1 MPRFYCV
8 SVIGDSGA
16 DQGAATLEM
25 SCCQC
30 SPAFARSRG
39 PSATATVKAPVFTLP
54 EAIRRDNGGR
64 HTACVNT
71 PARLTRTFPL
81 FDPHDPGKAKPP
93 KQPVKSGVTPTSFM
107 HLPRGAEGTRT
118 SETGSVS
125 RFLHRGGCPGGEP
138 WHRKSQEGP
147 GAQVSANCPL
157 FRILAQSPFSCPSGS
172 HAGWWVH
179 SVR

>member
-1 MPRFYCV
+1 VPRFYCV

-16 DQGAATLEM
+16 DQGAATLEV

-54 EAIRRDNGGR
+54 EAIRRDMAADIRPGLTLR
-64 HTACVNT
+64 
-71 PARLTRTFPL
+71 PRLTPTFSM

-107 HLPRGAEGTRT
+107 HQPRGAEGTRT

-125 RFLHRGGCPGGEP
+125 PFLPRGGCPGGEP

-157 FRILAQSPFSCPSGS
+157 CRILAQSRFCYG
-172 HAGWWVH
+172 
-179 SVR
+179 